1 MRYFILTLT
10 VSTLFTACSRTES
23 FSPEEDTGVQ
33 IANQVSIFESK
44 DNQKQWILTAQAVD
58 FADLNTP
65 ILKNPVL
72 LLKQE
77 GQDSARV
84 SGDSGTFDYLKKL
97 VTIEG
102 HAQINSLTQQV
113 LITTDRF
120 FYDVDKDR
128 IWSDTKTVIT
138 RGTAKS
144 VARGGVVTDSKLSKI
159 ELKNHSTRVPRNV
172 SELKP

>member
-44 DNQKQWILTAQAVD
+44 DNQKQWILTADAVD
-58 FADLNTP
+58 FSDLGSST
-65 ILKNPVL
+65 LKNPVL
-72 LLKQE
+72 LLKQD

-84 SGDSGTFDYLKKL
+84 TGNLGTFDYLKKQ

-102 HAQINSLTQQV
+102 NARIHSLAERV
-113 LITTDRF
+113 LSPTDRF
-120 FYDVDKDR
+120 FYDVNDDK
-128 IWSDTKTVIT
+128 IWSDTKTTIT
-138 RGTAKS
+138 RGTAKA
-144 VARGGVVTDSKLSKI
+144 VARGGVVTDSKLAKI
-159 ELKNHSTRVPRNV
+159 ELKQQTTRVPKST
-172 SELKP
+172 SELKR